1 MQCCQCQR
9 PAYWMVGPKADTPL
23 CLSCSAILEHIQTMQ
38 FLKSAAMMNDANHQ
52 MDMMVGGLGPPHKP
66 IPVSEIA
73 RAMTKASTFN
83 NINITN
89 SKVGVVNT
97 GNLARINA
105 AIEITKGQPTEEF
118 GARLKDLTEAITN
131 TAEGDDE
138 TKKALSELTKAIAD
152 QVLVERSPSAAV
164 IGALFD
170 RLVSASGGLTRILAA
185 AEQLKHAWQNLGLG

>member
-1 MQCCQCQR
+1 MQCCQCPR
-9 PAYWMVGPKADTPL
+9 PAYWTVGGSPL

-38 FLKSAAMMNDANHQ
+38 FLKNAAMMNDANHQ
-52 MDMMVGGLGPPHKP
+52 MDMLTGFGPPHKP
-66 IPVSEIA
+66 IPVAEIA

-131 TAEGDDE
+131 SAEGNDE
-138 TKKALSELTKAIAD
+138 TKQVLAELTKAIAD

-164 IGALFD
+164 VGALFD
-170 RLVSASGGLTRILAA
+170 RLISTSAGL
-185 AEQLKHAWQNLGLG
+185 

>member
-1 MQCCQCQR
+1 MMDFLR
-9 PAYWMVGPKADTPL
+9 N
-23 CLSCSAILEHIQTMQ
+23 SAML
-38 FLKSAAMMNDANHQ
+38 NDAHQQ
-52 MDMMVGGLGPPHKP
+52 MDMIAPFGPSHQP
-66 IPVSEIA
+66 IPVAEIA
-73 RAMTKASTFN
+73 RAMTKANTFN

-131 TAEGDDE
+131 SAEGSDE
-138 TKKALSELTKAIAD
+138 TKKVLAELTKAIAD
-152 QVLVERSPSAAV
+152 QVLVERSPSEAV

-170 RLVSASGGLTRILAA
+170 RLVRTSTGLTTIFGA
-185 AEQLKHAWQNLGLG
+185 AEQLKHAWQSLGLG

>member
-1 MQCCQCQR
+1 MMDWLR
-9 PAYWMVGPKADTPL
+9 N
-23 CLSCSAILEHIQTMQ
+23 S
-38 FLKSAAMMNDANHQ
+38 AMMNEAYSQ
-52 MDMMVGGLGPPHKP
+52 MDMVAPFGPLHKP
-66 IPVSEIA
+66 IPVAEIA

-131 TAEGDDE
+131 SAEGDDE
-138 TKKALSELTKAIAD
+138 TKKVLAELTKAIAD
-152 QVLVERSPSAAV
+152 QVLVERSPSGAV
-164 IGALFD
+164 VGALFD
-170 RLVSASGGLTRILAA
+170 RLVSTSTGLTTILGA
-185 AEQLKHAWQNLGLG
+185 AEQLKQAWQNLGLG

>member
-1 MQCCQCQR
+1 
-9 PAYWMVGPKADTPL
+9 MVGSTNATPL
-23 CLSCSAILEHIQTMQ
+23 SLTCSAILEQIQTMQ

-52 MDMMVGGLGPPHKP
+52 MDMMTGFGPPHKP
-66 IPVSEIA
+66 IPVAEIA

-83 NINITN
+83 NIHITN

-131 TAEGDDE
+131 TAEGNDE
-138 TKKALSELTKAIAD
+138 TKKVLAELTKAIAD
-152 QVLVERSPSAAV
+152 QVLVERSPSRAV

-170 RLVSASGGLTRILAA
+170 RLVSTSTGLTTILGA
-185 AEQLKHAWQNLGLG
+185 AEQLKHAWQSLGLG